1 MRGGGRI
8 ELRDA
13 SRAEV
18 ARVTAHRWSQ
28 AWCMGPHRGRISQS
42 RAMRCIAPGS
52 ARTAWSALV
61 SRVVCGHSWG
71 RSCGALA
78 SSPPW
83 SVSVSCLVKSQTT
96 NTTCSQ
102 IEIRK
107 QTLRLYVIDMVIV
120 YGPRSR
126 TATGPSHEHGLALGR
141 GSGRGMKNGKAQTQ
155 TRMITQLSCSTVIQF
170 TFYHAFYHATV
181 YSVRLCRVRI

>member
-1 MRGGGRI
+1 MLGAECSVLGALMRGGGRI

-126 TATGPSHEHGLALGR
+126 TGHRHRPVTRAWPRPRSR
-141 GSGRGMKNGKAQTQ
+141 VGSGHEKRQSANPNADDYTA
-155 TRMITQLSCSTVIQF
+155 V
-170 TFYHAFYHATV
+170 V
-181 YSVRLCRVRI
+181 